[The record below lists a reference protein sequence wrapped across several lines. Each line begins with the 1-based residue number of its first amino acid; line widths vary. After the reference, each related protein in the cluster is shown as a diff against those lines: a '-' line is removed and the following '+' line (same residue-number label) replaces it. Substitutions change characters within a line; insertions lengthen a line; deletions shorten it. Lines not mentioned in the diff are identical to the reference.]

1 LGRCSALAEEL
12 AVLAARAVAA
22 AVLVA
27 GEAAVGAAVAP
38 PQLRDGTGI
47 ADRRWI

>member
-1 LGRCSALAEEL
+1 LGRCSAPAEEL
-12 AVLAARAVAA
+12 AVLVARAVA

-27 GEAAVGAAVAP
+27 GEAALGAAVAP